1 MHARACVV
9 RVGQCVRA
17 WCAHR
22 LVGGR
27 LARTLGDASMHCQ
40 GSERMPTEPRG
51 PARMQGGRA
60 LPSRGSLP
68 HRRRTA
74 RGRGARCRA
83 RQVPISRQPG
93 QRARARATDR
103 GTRHGQHTPARAG
116 EEGGHRRAPRHA
128 ARRARRARAGGRAQT
143 GRGGRT
149 HSSRVM
155 VSGRPWSSNGC
166 SGKAAASCP
175 RPTRGLG
182 GLCGLWGA
190 RGVPDILHP
199 PALFRLNRLREK
211 TVP

>member
-1 MHARACVV
+1 MRPCT
-9 RVGQCVRA
+9 VRA
-17 WCAHR
+17 ANACPRNHEARHACR
-22 LVGGR
+22 EGGR
-27 LARTLGDASMHCQ
+27 YLAGDLSLIGDELLGAAARDA
-40 GSERMPTEPRG
+40 E
-51 PARMQGGRA
+51 
-60 LPSRGSLP
+60 
-68 HRRRTA
+68 
-74 RGRGARCRA
+74 RGRSRYRA
-83 RQVPISRQPG
+83 SLGRG
-93 QRARARATDR
+93 RARATDR

-143 GRGGRT
+143 GRGGT